1 MENIVD
7 VIKALPGLL
16 PLHGATYKEIDQAE
30 AALGLHFAEDY
41 EQYLVTFGAIV
52 ADGIELTGIANSA
65 HRNVVNCTKKAWELN
80 QNVNRKCYVLEDTGV
95 DGIVIWQHVSGRVY
109 ATRPGGVPEKIA
121 GSLCE
126 YIQMRTNG

>member
-16 PLHGATYKEIDQAE
+16 PLHGATYEEIDRAE
-30 AALGLHFAEDY
+30 AELNLHFAEDY

-52 ADGIELTGIANSA
+52 ADGIELTGIAKSA
-65 HRNVVNCTKKAWELN
+65 HRNVVNCTKKAKELN
-80 QNVNRKCYVLEDTGV
+80 PNMDSKCYVLEDTGV
-95 DGIVIWQHVSGRVY
+95 DGIVIWQHVSGKVY
-109 ATRPGGVPEKIA
+109 ATRPGAKPEKLA